1 MSTNHN
7 YSTNFERMF
16 TMKRISIV
24 AAFCLIIAL
33 SFALPSNAASKK
45 RVWKIAHAEFEGT
58 STYVFAEKLKEEV
71 EKEFN
76 GEVDIQVFP
85 AGQLG
90 SYEAMQEQVQTGGLE
105 FTIPTTAPIQTI
117 VPEYA
122 FTSINF
128 ILSPEYMTNYK
139 ALNQGET
146 MKFLGTMLEK
156 KNLRVLKWL
165 PQPFSCWSSNTP
177 LQKLEDFKGLK
188 IRVYPSTQIIANYKA
203 LKSNPTPIPYAEV
216 YSALQLNVATAQE
229 NPIQIIYSNKFYE
242 VQKYVI
248 ISNHTTPIDTLTT
261 SCSFWNSLN
270 KEEQE
275 KVLRAADKAALFAI
289 NGMNATLKDSLEK
302 IKASG
307 NTTILELAPKERERL
322 AEASKAAYTVYL
334 DMCKDNGAKVL
345 KMWKADLNKFG
356 TK

>member
-1 MSTNHN
+1 MKKMS
-7 YSTNFERMF
+7 
-16 TMKRISIV
+16 
-24 AAFCLIIAL
+24 LIALVCFILTL
-33 SFALPSNAASKK
+33 SFALSGEAASKK

-58 STYVFAEKLKEEV
+58 STYVFAETLKKEV
-71 EKEFN
+71 EKEFK
-76 GEVDIQVFP
+76 GEVEVQVFP
-85 AGQLG
+85 SGQLG

-105 FTIPTTAPIQTI
+105 FTIPTTAPLQTI

-128 ILSPEYMTNYK
+128 ILSPEYMVNYK
-139 ALNQGET
+139 ALNNGET
-146 MKFLGTMLEK
+146 MKFLGKMLAD

-177 LQKLEDFKGLK
+177 LQKLEDFAGLK

-261 SCSFWNSLN
+261 SCTFWNSLN
-270 KEEQE
+270 KGDQE
-275 KVLRAADKAALFAI
+275 KILRAADKAASFAI
-289 NGMNATLKDSLEK
+289 DGMNATLKDSLNK

-307 NTTILELAPKERERL
+307 NTKVLNLAPKERERL
-322 AEASKAAYTVYL
+322 AEASKGAYSVYL
-334 DMCKDNGAKVL
+334 DMCKKNGAKVL
-345 KMWKADLNKFG
+345 EMWKADLRKFG
-356 TK
+356 AK